1 LLELTRTARVV
12 IADDDELFAAAL
24 AAELESDGRVEVIGI
39 AANGEE
45 AVQLACWQDP
55 DIVLMDVEMPLL
67 GGLEATEL
75 VRQSRPRVCVLI
87 ISGRE
92 PDSLAAAAERAGA
105 AGFLHKQ
112 RIPDELVDRIL
123 ELWPHEPL
131 GPVD

>member
-1 LLELTRTARVV
+1 LLEPTRAARVV
-12 IADDDELFAAAL
+12 VADDDQLFASGLAAAL
-24 AAELESDGRVEVIGI
+24 ESDERVEVIGI

-87 ISGRE
+87 ISGHE
-92 PDSLAAAAERAGA
+92 PDSLAADAERAGA
-105 AGFLHKQ
+105 AGFIHKQ

-123 ELWPHEPL
+123 ELCPDEPRR
-131 GPVD
+131 PAA

>member
-1 LLELTRTARVV
+1 MLEPTRTARVV
-12 IADDDELFAAAL
+12 IADDDELFASAL
-24 AAELESDGRVEVIGI
+24 ATALDSDGRVEVIGI

-87 ISGRE
+87 ISGQE
-92 PDSLAAAAERAGA
+92 PDSLAVDAERAGA

-123 ELWPHEPL
+123 ELCPDEPRR
-131 GPVD
+131 PAA